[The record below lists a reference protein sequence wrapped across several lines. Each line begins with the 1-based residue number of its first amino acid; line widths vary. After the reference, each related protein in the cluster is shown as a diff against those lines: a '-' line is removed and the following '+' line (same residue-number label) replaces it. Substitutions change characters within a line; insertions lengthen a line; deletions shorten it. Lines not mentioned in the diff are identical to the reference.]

1 MLYFYL
7 IKGYNIVMRKD
18 YLQLP
23 FELDLKEPMV
33 ICPRGEHS
41 VSFFEL
47 VYIVSGIGTQDI
59 NGNNFSYRKGNL
71 FLLKPEDSH
80 HFTFET
86 RTQLFFIRFNRIFFQ
101 NNTIENNFFKRI
113 EQIFSNINGFQSF
126 VLDNMDDEKVLE
138 YLMKNL
144 FLEMQNKKLY
154 SDELIQLQV
163 QSILTVVARNLIQ
176 KTALIIDEKTENRTA
191 DIVQYVHGNIYEP
204 KKLTGENISN
214 LFGISKTYV
223 GRYFKNETGKT
234 LNEYIADYKMKLIE
248 NRLKHSDMRI
258 NEIADEFGFTDK
270 SHLNRFFKKKLGISP
285 SAFRNESFKK

>member
-1 MLYFYL
+1 M
-7 IKGYNIVMRKD
+7 KQD
-18 YLQLP
+18 YLQQP
-23 FELDLKEPMV
+23 FELDLKEPMD

-47 VYIVSGIGTQDI
+47 VYIVSGKGTQDI
-59 NGNNFSYRKGNL
+59 NGNNFSYREGNL

-80 HFTFET
+80 RFTFET

-113 EQIFSNINGFQSF
+113 EQVFSNINGFQSF
-126 VLDNMDDEKVLE
+126 VLDNMEDQKVLE

-144 FLEMQNKKLY
+144 FLELQNKKLY
-154 SDELIQLQV
+154 SDEVIQLLV
-163 QSILTVVARNLIQ
+163 QSVLTVVARNLIQ
-176 KTALIIDEKTENRTA
+176 KTELIIDEKTENKTA
-191 DIVQYVHGNIYEP
+191 DIIQYVHGNIYEP
-204 KKLTGENISN
+204 EKLTGENISN

-234 LNEYIADYKMKLIE
+234 LNEYVTDYKMKLIE

-258 NEIADEFGFTDK
+258 NEIANEFGFTDK
-270 SHLNRFFKKKLGISP
+270 SHLNRFFKKKQGISP
-285 SAFRNESFKK
+285 SAFRNKNIIK